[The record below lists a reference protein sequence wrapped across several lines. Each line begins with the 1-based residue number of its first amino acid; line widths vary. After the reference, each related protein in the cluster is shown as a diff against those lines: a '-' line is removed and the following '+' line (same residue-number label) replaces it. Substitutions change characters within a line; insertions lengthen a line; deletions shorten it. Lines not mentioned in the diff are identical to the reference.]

1 MLCSLQSD
9 QARSVRKA
17 RVERSTLADFGFNE
31 ENDLHIVG
39 RLDRN
44 SEGLLLLTTDG
55 QFTHT
60 VLESRQCHKR
70 YWALVQGDPSESA
83 LQEMRRGGLDI
94 RGYQTRPPVDVSRLA
109 SPQDDDV
116 LSSLPTAALGMDRQG
131 TWISVVLNE
140 GRNKQV
146 RRMTA
151 AAGHPTIRL
160 VRMAIGALSVGHM
173 QPGEWGYIEKQEVTA
188 IPLSDDD

>member
-1 MLCSLQSD
+1 
-9 QARSVRKA
+9 
-17 RVERSTLADFGFNE
+17 
-31 ENDLHIVG
+31 
-39 RLDRN
+39 LDRN

-70 YWALVQGDPSESA
+70 YLALIQGDPSESA
-83 LQEMRRGGLDI
+83 LQEMRRGGLEI
-94 RGYQTRPPVDVSRLA
+94 RGYQTRPPVDVSRLV
-109 SPQDDDV
+109 SPQDDDM
-116 LSSLPTAALGMDRQG
+116 LASLPAAALGMDRQG

-151 AAGHPTIRL
+151 AVGHPTIRL
-160 VRMAIGALSVGHM
+160 VRMAIGALSVGDM
-173 QPGEWGYIEKQEVTA
+173 QPGEWRYIEKQHVVTDA
-188 IPLSDDD
+188 D